1 MAQAMNTRPRAT
13 NTRPGWSSERGA
25 QVIEFAI
32 VLPILLVVFA
42 GIVDFGLIFNRYEVV
57 VNAAREGARVGSLP
71 NYTLAQVQTRV
82 NNYLNAGLGAGTS
95 NNATVTMA
103 GTTVTPTVGNPY
115 AAQTVTVALTN
126 GYWLLGPLITLVGG
140 NSAQFGAITLTAQV
154 TMRVQ
159 LPGSP

>member
-1 MAQAMNTRPRAT
+1 MAQAMNTRRRAT

-71 NYTLAQVQTRV
+71 NYTLAEVQTRV

-95 NNATVTMA
+95 ANATVTMV
-103 GTTVTPTVGNPY
+103 GTNVASAVGDPY
-115 AAQTVTVALTN
+115 PARTVTVALTN

-140 NSAQFGAITLTAQV
+140 SSAQFGAITLTAEA
-154 TMRVQ
+154 TMRMQ
-159 LPGSP
+159 IPGVP